1 MDKTHLA
8 APAVPHPRNKAG
20 LAMVSLAAVLAL
32 TACAQNKA
40 DGPQVNTAA
49 PNGSIGT
56 NTLNVADAAIAGG
69 DPNMALSVSQSILA
83 TDPNNVDA
91 LVHEGDAYYALDR
104 CPAAEAAFQLALKY
118 DAQSSLA
125 EVGLGRCLL
134 KVDPHAAEQ
143 AFEAAV
149 QADPGNANALNDL
162 GIARD
167 LQGNF
172 AGAVDPYQRAL
183 LANPALTAAEVNL
196 GLSLA
201 LSGHGEEALQY
212 LGPLAYGQGA
222 TPKIREDYAAALVAT
237 GRDDE
242 ARQVLAVD
250 LPPDDVTKAMDG
262 FSALIASSIQSPPPP
277 PPPGPTVPQVST
289 APVAAVPMTTAVPA
303 STTPTTLQPAADPAP
318 VPAATPVPAD
328 PAPAGTSSN
337 SSAAY
342 VGPSPIPGAESSSTQ
357 GAESAAAAPVPAP
370 APTPPVQT
378 AVAAPAPAPMV
389 SEAPATGGDASVQL
403 AALNS
408 QSAAEHEWD
417 KVSASEPALFNGK
430 SPEISMATVHG
441 KTYYRLR
448 VAGFTGK
455 VDAAKFCAE
464 ISAAGS
470 ACTVANF

>member
-1 MDKTHLA
+1 
-8 APAVPHPRNKAG
+8 
-20 LAMVSLAAVLAL
+20 MVSLAAVLAL

-40 DGPQVNTAA
+40 NGPQANTAP

-56 NTLNVADAAIAGG
+56 NTLNVADAAIASG

-83 TDPNNVDA
+83 NDPNNVDA

-104 CPAAEAAFQLALKY
+104 CPAAQAAFQLALKY

-134 KVDPHAAEQ
+134 KTDPHAAEQ

-172 AGAVDPYQRAL
+172 AGAVDPYRRAL

-201 LSGHGEEALQY
+201 LSGHGVEALQY

-237 GRDDE
+237 GRDAE

-250 LPPDDVTKAMDG
+250 LPPDDVNKAMEG
-262 FSALIASSIQSPPPP
+262 FSALIASSIQNPPPP
-277 PPPGPTVPQVST
+277 PPAGPTVAQVPTTPVAATPITSAMPAST
-289 APVAAVPMTTAVPA
+289 AP
-303 STTPTTLQPAADPAP
+303 TPLQPAADPAP
-318 VPAATPVPAD
+318 VPAATPVPATR
-328 PAPAGTSSN
+328 ARARTSSN
-337 SSAAY
+337 SNAAY
-342 VGPSPIPGAESSSTQ
+342 VGPSPIPGAASSSTP
-357 GAESAAAAPVPAP
+357 GAEAASAAAAPAPVATPAVQTAAAAP
-370 APTPPVQT
+370 APVATPAVQT
-378 AVAAPAPAPMV
+378 AAAAPAPAPTV
-389 SEAPATGGDASVQL
+389 SEAPAPGGNAAVQL
-403 AALNS
+403 GALNS

-417 KVSASEPALFNGK
+417 KVSASAPALFSGK

-448 VAGFTGK
+448 VAGFADK

-464 ISAAGS
+464 LSAAGS
-470 ACTVANF
+470 TCTVANF

>member
-1 MDKTHLA
+1 MDKIHLA
-8 APAVPHPRNKAG
+8 EPAVFRPRNKAG
-20 LAMVSLAAVLAL
+20 LAMASLAAVLAL
-32 TACAQNKA
+32 TGCAQHQAN
-40 DGPQVNTAA
+40 GPQANTAA
-49 PNGSIGT
+49 PSGSIGT

-83 TDPNNVDA
+83 NDPNNVDA
-91 LVHEGDAYYALDR
+91 LIHEGDAYYALDR
-104 CPAAEAAFQLALKY
+104 CPAAEAAFQLALKN
-118 DAQSSLA
+118 DAHSSLA

-134 KVDPHAAEQ
+134 KTDPNAAEQ
-143 AFEAAV
+143 AFEGAV
-149 QADPGNANALNDL
+149 QDDPGNANALNDL

-242 ARQVLAVD
+242 ARQVLSVD
-250 LPPDDVTKAMDG
+250 LPPDDVNKAMDG
-262 FSALIASSIQSPPPP
+262 FSALIASSIQNPPPP
-277 PPPGPTVPQVST
+277 PSPAPTVTEAPT
-289 APVAAVPMTTAVPA
+289 APVAAAPITPAAPVSTAP
-303 STTPTTLQPAADPAP
+303 TPLQPAPDPAP
-318 VPAATPVPAD
+318 VQAAV
-328 PAPAGTSSN
+328 PAPAPASPSSN
-337 SSAAY
+337 SNAAY
-342 VGPSPIPGAESSSTQ
+342 VGPSPIPGAMSSSTV
-357 GAESAAAAPVPAP
+357 GAGAMPSPAAQPVAVAPAPSPEPAP
-370 APTPPVQT
+370 A
-378 AVAAPAPAPMV
+378 VAD
-389 SEAPATGGDASVQL
+389 APATGGNSAVQL

-408 QSAAEHEWD
+408 QSAAEHEWN
-417 KVSASEPALFNGK
+417 KVSASEPALFSGK
-430 SPEISMATVHG
+430 SPEISAATVHG

-448 VAGFTGK
+448 VAGFAGK

-464 ISAAGS
+464 LSAAGS
-470 ACTVANF
+470 TCTVANF